1 VRRDEEIVLARM
13 RGRSWRGIAAEHGL
27 SERQCQAIM
36 REYRESHPTIRGRD
50 PMELLDEMLER
61 WEGAQDQLA
70 EIAATSK
77 HDATRVGAIRTSLD
91 AMRAQADL
99 LVAVGVLPRDL
110 GAFQREVDARQAVR
124 TILGVFERHA
134 VSIEAQ
140 DEIRA
145 ALSPNGSRG

>member
-1 VRRDEEIVLARM
+1 VRRDDEIVMARM
-13 RGRSWRGIAAEHGL
+13 RGRSWRGIATEHGL

-36 REYRESHPTIRGRD
+36 REHRESNPTIRGRD

-91 AMRAQADL
+91 AMRAQAEL
-99 LVAVGVLPRDL
+99 LAAVGVLPRDMGTIKRGL
-110 GAFQREVDARQAVR
+110 DVPRAVT
-124 TILGVFERHA
+124 TIFDIFDRHA
-134 VSIEAQ
+134 VPIEAQ
-140 DEIRA
+140 REIRA
-145 ALSPNGSRG
+145 ALSANGGRR